1 MKKIIKLFILL
12 FLVVSCSNEENSKLD
27 EQNDLL
33 KEQVFFDLTDGLVEV
48 FKTNEFSSFFD
59 PNFFE
64 LANKSNLTEIEQS
77 QLELLRQ
84 EGLVKVEENFSEK
97 ALIALNR
104 LSEFKFTEKEYS
116 EYSMKY
122 LSIDVTNANT
132 YKRDVHPGC
141 TRSAS
146 LYTSCQ
152 PCFFSGLCCAAAI
165 AGMYV
170 HC

>member
-1 MKKIIKLFILL
+1 M
-12 FLVVSCSNEENSKLD
+12 D

-84 EGLVKVEENFSEK
+84 EGLVKVEENLSEK